1 MPQTDEPPEEAL
13 KRLDERLDKAE
24 AERASVASATAQ
36 RAMGQGYRFLSEV
49 VGGVLGGLGFGWLV
63 DRIAHTQPFGL
74 IGGLLIGVGV
84 STFVA
89 IRGAGRWAKAESERL
104 GEPPGGAG
112 PEDDL
117 RR

>member
-1 MPQTDEPPEEAL
+1 MPPPEDPSKKAL
-13 KRLDERLDKAE
+13 KRLGDRISELE
-24 AERASVASATAQ
+24 AERAPKGGAAAQ

-49 VGGVLGGLGFGWLV
+49 VGGVLGGLGLGWLF

-89 IRGAGRWAKAESERL
+89 IHGAAAWSKAESDR
-104 GEPPGGAG
+104 AG
-112 PEDDL
+112 PLPSVPDDEDE
-117 RR
+117 

>member
-1 MPQTDEPPEEAL
+1 MPQPDEPRREASSL
-13 KRLDERLDKAE
+13 NERLAAAE
-24 AERASVASATAQ
+24 AKRPQVRGAAPQ

-49 VGGVLGGLGFGWLV
+49 VGGVLGGLGFGWLF

-74 IGGLLIGVGV
+74 VGGLLIGFGV

-89 IRGAGRWAKAESERL
+89 IRGAGAWAKAESERT
-104 GEPPGGAG
+104 GQPPSDPGD
-112 PEDDL
+112 EDG

>member
-1 MPQTDEPPEEAL
+1 MPKPDDFRKEANGL
-13 KRLDERLDKAE
+13 EKRIDAFE
-24 AERASVASATAQ
+24 AERTPAGRASSQ

-74 IGGLLIGVGV
+74 VGGLLIGFGV

-89 IRGAGRWAKAESERL
+89 IRGAGAWAKAESEHT
-104 GEPPGGAG
+104 GEPPSA
-112 PEDDL
+112 PDDEDD
-117 RR
+117 

>member
-1 MPQTDEPPEEAL
+1 MPEPDEPHQEAES
-13 KRLDERLDKAE
+13 LDARIAAAE
-24 AERASVASATAQ
+24 AKRPQVGGAVAPK
-36 RAMGQGYRFLSEV
+36 AMGQGYRFLSEV

-74 IGGLLIGVGV
+74 VGGLLIGLGV

-89 IRGAGRWAKAESERL
+89 VRGASLWAKAEQARM
-104 GEPPGGAG
+104 GQGPGSAG
-112 PEDDL
+112 DEDV